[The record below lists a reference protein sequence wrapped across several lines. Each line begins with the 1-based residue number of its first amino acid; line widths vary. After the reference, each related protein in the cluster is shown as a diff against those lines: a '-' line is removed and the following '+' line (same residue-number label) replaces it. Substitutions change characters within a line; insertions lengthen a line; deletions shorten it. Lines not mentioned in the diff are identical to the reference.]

1 MSENTTKNKSR
12 EAARPTKRAKSP
24 KQGAARKRA
33 GVAAAPASV
42 RRPAA
47 KTAKPAAKTPK
58 TAAKKGPK
66 DQATRPSVLGG
77 VRDKVEGV
85 AKTGPQGLRDLA
97 SAHRGVAIA
106 CAVALVLVV
115 ALYGPACSL
124 YQAWRENGVLQ
135 DEQARA
141 TVESDELESDIANL
155 MTEEGIKDEAR
166 RRGYVDDG
174 EMRIVVEG
182 GEEDDGSTEESTGD
196 ETPWYLHVA
205 DFIFRY
211 DGSDGGEQ

>member
-1 MSENTTKNKSR
+1 MSENIVKTKSR
-12 EAARPTKRAKSP
+12 SATRPTKRAKSP
-24 KQGAARKRA
+24 KQKATRKK
-33 GVAAAPASV
+33 AAATTPIPSASV

-47 KTAKPAAKTPK
+47 KPS
-58 TAAKKGPK
+58 AKKSPT
-66 DQATRPSVLGG
+66 DQTTKAGALEGVREKIGG
-77 VRDKVEGV
+77 VV
-85 AKTGPQGLRDLA
+85 TSGPQGLRDLVA
-97 SAHRGVAIA
+97 AHRGVSVA
-106 CAVALVLVV
+106 CVVALVLVV

-174 EMRIVVEG
+174 ETRIVVEG

>member
-1 MSENTTKNKSR
+1 MSENIVKTKSR
-12 EAARPTKRAKSP
+12 SATRPTKRAKSP
-24 KQGAARKRA
+24 KQKATRKK
-33 GVAAAPASV
+33 AAATTPSPSASV

-47 KTAKPAAKTPK
+47 KPS
-58 TAAKKGPK
+58 AKKRPA
-66 DQATRPSVLGG
+66 DQATKAGALEGVREKIGG
-77 VRDKVEGV
+77 VV
-85 AKTGPQGLRDLA
+85 ASGPQGVRDLA
-97 SAHRGVAIA
+97 SAHRGVAVA

-174 EMRIVVEG
+174 ETRIVVEG

>member
-1 MSENTTKNKSR
+1 MSENIVKTKSR
-12 EAARPTKRAKSP
+12 SATRPTKRAKSP
-24 KQGAARKRA
+24 KQKATRKK
-33 GVAAAPASV
+33 AAAATSNPTASV

-47 KTAKPAAKTPK
+47 KPS
-58 TAAKKGPK
+58 AKKRPT
-66 DQATRPSVLGG
+66 DQATKAGALEGVREKIGG
-77 VRDKVEGV
+77 VV
-85 AKTGPQGLRDLA
+85 ASGPQGLRDLVT
-97 SAHRGVAIA
+97 AHRGVSIA

-141 TVESDELESDIANL
+141 TVESDELEGDIANL

-174 EMRIVVEG
+174 ETRIVVEG

>member
-33 GVAAAPASV
+33 GAAAAPASV

-47 KTAKPAAKTPK
+47 KTAKAPK
-58 TAAKKGPK
+58 ATAKKGPK
-66 DQATRPSVLGG
+66 DQAARPGVLGG

-174 EMRIVVEG
+174 ETRIVVEG

-205 DFIFRY
+205 DFIFHY
-211 DGSDGGEQ
+211 DGIGEGEQ